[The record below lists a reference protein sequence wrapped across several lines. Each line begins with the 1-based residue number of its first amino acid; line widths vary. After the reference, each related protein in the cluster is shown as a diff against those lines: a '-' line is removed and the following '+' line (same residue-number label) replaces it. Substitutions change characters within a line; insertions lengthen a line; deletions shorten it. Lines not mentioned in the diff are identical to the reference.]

1 MREKSLMYRGVTDID
16 LRLFYNLERSLE
28 QITFQSYMK
37 IKDIYNYFTQESNR
51 KDDVSM
57 EVQKK
62 IQDILIRKKEQMDW
76 KEYEQYADQ
85 IYAVAA
91 IAEESG
97 FINGFRHAV
106 LLMAECYGASRDI
119 TSEP

>member
-1 MREKSLMYRGVTDID
+1 
-16 LRLFYNLERSLE
+16 
-28 QITFQSYMK
+28 
-37 IKDIYNYFTQESNR
+37 
-51 KDDVSM
+51 M
-57 EVQKK
+57 EAQKK
-62 IQDILIRKKEQMDW
+62 IQDILKKKKEQMDW
-76 KEYEQYADQ
+76 LEYEKYAEQ

-91 IAEESG
+91 VAEESG